1 MRGDATVAGDASAR
15 VRPGAGTALGTFFY
29 MWLLVGLVLG
39 TIVLVGPVRYITQ
52 GMGRA
57 GWEQSSQD
65 HVLIVVILLYL
76 VLSLVVT
83 RWIVGIMFRARS
95 RNTRWGIAAIFTL
108 LAVATAWEWSDPQR
122 LLAGVAGGGNGGT
135 YSIAGGAQF
144 IFGAYPDDTTME
156 RLKKEGVTAV
166 ISLQHPGVIIER
178 EGISAER
185 DEARKLNLQFIQA
198 PMLPWVSDNEASL
211 NKLREIARTGK
222 GRYYVH
228 CGLGRDR
235 VTIAKRVIEAEGR
248 RVALSNNAKEAKSFG
263 DRPNPFERGSLAH
276 LDNGKWLIPYPN
288 NEEMYGFVIA
298 GDPATIVSLL
308 DPADP
313 QQAAWNASM
322 ETQFKQYA
330 IPFLMRPLPATDLR
344 RAAQIAKE
352 VQAIPDRV
360 TVIAP
365 QTPLEDGK
373 PSAETRVASAFL
385 KAYGAIAPKSFAAS
399 PTWVLNH
406 AAAHI
411 YEYGDTTSGTADEYV
426 QPSSPGTAP
435 KAARRRKR

>member
-1 MRGDATVAGDASAR
+1 
-15 VRPGAGTALGTFFY
+15 
-29 MWLLVGLVLG
+29 
-39 TIVLVGPVRYITQ
+39 
-52 GMGRA
+52 
-57 GWEQSSQD
+57 
-65 HVLIVVILLYL
+65 
-76 VLSLVVT
+76 
-83 RWIVGIMFRARS
+83 
-95 RNTRWGIAAIFTL
+95 
-108 LAVATAWEWSDPQR
+108 
-122 LLAGVAGGGNGGT
+122 
-135 YSIAGGAQF
+135 
-144 IFGAYPDDTTME
+144 ME

-211 NKLREIARTGK
+211 DKLREIARTGK

-330 IPFLMRPLPATDLR
+330 IPFVMRPLPATDLR

-411 YEYGDTTSGTADEYV
+411 YQYGDTTSGTADEYM
-426 QPSSPGTAP
+426 QPSTPATAP